1 MSNIMLELRQR
12 QEQTLNQAQA
22 MVTAAETED
31 RDFTPDE
38 QTQYDGLLA
47 TVEQLRGRIGRLE
60 GLGAQTAT
68 STRQAPAVLSIPRGD
83 NETRALAHFV
93 RTGNTGHLGE
103 MRTEMENGSVG
114 VSIRIPTAQEMRSV
128 TDSTM
133 NITTAADGGY
143 AVPTGFVRDVA
154 TRRSEMMLAAR
165 LGCRPIPGK
174 GTTVNYPAEGQD
186 PQSFV
191 STAEQS
197 DAHDVAWSRNAGVLA
212 VVAFT
217 LGFYTRA
224 VELTTQL
231 MRDEDA
237 NLMFYIADKI
247 AREYAQTHNSLL
259 ITEAAASGTALKTYA
274 SATAIA
280 AGEPEDIVFNDT
292 LSYYLDEGNSN
303 AWVTRPSTFGNV
315 ASLTGNARLYAQTPG
330 GSFQKELLGYPV
342 YYSNQVTATA
352 ASAKDLYFGNWYWMG
367 YREDPTL
374 NLLVNPYRSPGLTI
388 LEYSFGAVYKQL
400 QAGAIGYG
408 VHPSA

>member
-12 QEQTLNQAQA
+12 QEQTLSQAQA

-38 QTQYDGLLA
+38 QTTYDGLLA

-103 MRTEMENGSVG
+103 MRTEMENGAVG
-114 VSIRIPTAQEMRSV
+114 VSLRIPTAREMRAV

-133 NITTAADGGY
+133 NITTAADGQY

-154 TRRSEMMLAAR
+154 KRKSEMMLADR
-165 LGCRPIPGK
+165 LGCLLIPGK
-174 GTTVNYPAEGQD
+174 GTTVNYPNEASD

-191 STAEQS
+191 ATNEQS
-197 DAHDVAWSRNAGVLA
+197 DAHDVAWSRNAPQLG
-212 VVAFT
+212 VVAYT
-217 LGFYTRA
+217 LLMYTRA
-224 VELTTQL
+224 VELTAQL
-231 MRDEDA
+231 MRDEDV
-237 NLMFYIADKI
+237 NLMGFLADRI
-247 AREYAQTHNSLL
+247 SREYAQTHNALL

-274 SATAIA
+274 SGDAIA
-280 AGEPEDIVFNDT
+280 AGEVEDMVYHDT

-303 AWVTRPSTFGNV
+303 AWVTRPSTFGNI
-315 ASLTGNARLYAQTPG
+315 ASITGNARLYAETPG
-330 GSFQKELLGYPV
+330 GSFARELLGYPV
-342 YYSNQVTATA
+342 LYSNQVTATA
-352 ASAKDLYFGNWYWMG
+352 TSAKDLYFGNWYHMG
-367 YREDPTL
+367 YREDPTI

-388 LEYSFGAVYKQL
+388 LEYSFGAVYKL
-400 QAGAIGYG
+400 RQAGALGYG